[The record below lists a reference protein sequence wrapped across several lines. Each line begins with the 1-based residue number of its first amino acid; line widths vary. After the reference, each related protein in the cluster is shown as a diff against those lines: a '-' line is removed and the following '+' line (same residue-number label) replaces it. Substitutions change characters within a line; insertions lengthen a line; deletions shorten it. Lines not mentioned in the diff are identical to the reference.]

1 MVGHAWK
8 AHRTEEDRV
17 MVAEPRDAVS
27 GHHAPSR
34 FVSLATPV
42 EMAKAEADAEFRA
55 GRLENLEALG
65 HHLFAD
71 AIARDDGYFVGLHRA
86 SALRSSRIIEE

>member
-1 MVGHAWK
+1 
-8 AHRTEEDRV
+8 

-55 GRLENLEALG
+55 GRLENL
-65 HHLFAD
+65 
-71 AIARDDGYFVGLHRA
+71 
-86 SALRSSRIIEE
+86 